1 MASSRV
7 VILPD
12 QNVTFQDFHSTR
24 SFPSCSASCLLVP
37 PCKCH
42 TFLTAKLI
50 LTPNIQGRSC
60 SLSPTGPTMG
70 SEKPLGSRS
79 WKAWVFTNGEPTN
92 WHTHKLTQGG
102 SVLLSGITFFLKGC
116 SLLGSTAI
124 LKLLFEDDGC
134 CQWAAVTVI
143 GYGKRI
149 EIGKQQI
156 LSPCYKA
163 YHINTWAS

>member
-42 TFLTAKLI
+42 TFLLSQAYPNPKYTGEKLQPEPHRSHYGLRETSGEQELKGLGLYQWRAHK
-50 LTPNIQGRSC
+50 LT
-60 SLSPTGPTMG
+60 
-70 SEKPLGSRS
+70 
-79 WKAWVFTNGEPTN
+79 
-92 WHTHKLTQGG
+92 HTHKLTQSG

-134 CQWAAVTVI
+134 CQ
-143 GYGKRI
+143 
-149 EIGKQQI
+149 
-156 LSPCYKA
+156 
-163 YHINTWAS
+163 